1 MKAIFHAA
9 AAGSALLLLSAC
21 ATTASG
27 DQTAANEPKDMPE
40 YATGSIIAKKNKAPA
55 APNLRTAD
63 PAQLDEIRN
72 NAAGGMRAN

>member
-1 MKAIFHAA
+1 MTSILTAA
-9 AAGSALLLLSAC
+9 ASAAALLLLSAC
-21 ATTASG
+21 ATSATGNQA
-27 DQTAANEPKDMPE
+27 AANEPKDMPE
-40 YATGSIIAKKNKAPA
+40 YATGSIIARKNKAPA